1 MSGLQ
6 ALIGYEG
13 CCCGGEPPCPSTLC
27 GFVDTANNGSIR
39 TLEMPPLFDAGTS
52 FTLSVGSSATFGCV
66 ALTPYSDAPIEYT
79 TCYSDVECCCDT
91 QTFPPPAFCLY
102 GGGCAVSECTT
113 AEYGDYHPHPKLFT
127 QRFTPLAGCGA
138 TEQLV
143 TTYQYEIQGSN
154 LAQKNWTGDFTT
166 PGACL
171 GTATVG
177 NGCNG
182 DDFCTTPEWL
192 TNYFPMTC
200 VAILNI
206 DGSVGAPAHT
216 NYALIDAAF
225 RVLNISALNWYANR
239 PTCDCKCPF
248 IELTITVTGVI
259 FYSITDVF
267 NQPPNP
273 VDYSTLLPSMT
284 TLTYRKRLVR
294 SKALNYYT
302 YYDWIN
308 DTTEPFHLFMIQS
321 GEDGVHQFCEQN
333 AVNGTQYSCN
343 PSNGDCDTIFC
354 SPTGGSPG
362 SAPTTY
368 IESYGSLCSSASSET
383 SNASG
388 ISSASCYNYP
398 DEIQLSIAANYSPTI
413 TGISP
418 STGTTAGGTTVTIT
432 GSGMWGCHEV
442 VVGGTLAP
450 SFTVNT
456 SSTTSF
462 SFTTPAHGA
471 GAVQVVCKWS
481 WGTTTT
487 NFTYV

>member
-6 ALIGYEG
+6 GLIGYEG
-13 CCCGGEPPCPSTLC
+13 CCCGGEPCPSTLC

-52 FTLSVGSSATFGCV
+52 FTLSVASSATFGCV
-66 ALTPYSDAPIEYT
+66 ALTPYSDGYYEWIICST
-79 TCYSDVECCCDT
+79 DDDCCCEVVGLGD
-91 QTFPPPAFCLY
+91 CVS
-102 GGGCAVSECTT
+102 GGGCEKGVCEQV
-113 AEYGDYHPHPKLFT
+113 EYGDYHPEPSSW
-127 QRFTPLAGCGA
+127 
-138 TEQLV
+138 
-143 TTYQYEIQGSN
+143 TTYIEPDHICIGAQPFVTLTTNDIVNGN
-154 LAQKNWTGDFTT
+154 LAQINWTGDFTT

-171 GTATVG
+171 PSATVG

-182 DDFCTTPEWL
+182 DDFCTTKEWL

-200 VAILNI
+200 VAVLNI
-206 DGSVGAPAHT
+206 DGSAAVPANT
-216 NYALIDAAF
+216 NYAIIGSSLRLLDIDASSGG
-225 RVLNISALNWYANR
+225 VDWYDNR

-248 IELTITVTGVI
+248 IELTITVGGVI
-259 FYSITDVF
+259 FYKITDVF

-273 VDYSTLLPSMT
+273 VSYSTLLPSQT
-284 TLTYRKRLVR
+284 NLTYRKRLVR

-321 GEDGVHQFCEQN
+321 GEDGVHTFCEQDATDGTIASCT
-333 AVNGTQYSCN
+333 AVGC
-343 PSNGDCDTIFC
+343 PDCV
-354 SPTGGSPG
+354 STGGSPG
-362 SAPTTY
+362 SGPTEY
-368 IESYGSLCSSASSET
+368 IESYGSLCSSATSET

-388 ISSASCYNYP
+388 TSAASCYVYP
-398 DEIQLSIAANYSPTI
+398 DEIQLSLTENYPPI
-413 TGISP
+413 VTGISP

-432 GSGMWGCHEV
+432 GTGMWGCHEV
-442 VVGGTLAP
+442 RVGGTLAP
-450 SFTVNT
+450 SFYVNS

-471 GAVQVVCKWS
+471 GAVQVVCTWS